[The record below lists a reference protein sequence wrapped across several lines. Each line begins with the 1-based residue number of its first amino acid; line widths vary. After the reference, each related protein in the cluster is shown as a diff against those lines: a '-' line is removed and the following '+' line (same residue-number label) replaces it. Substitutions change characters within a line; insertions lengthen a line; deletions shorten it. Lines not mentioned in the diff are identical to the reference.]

1 MAKRSKYHFVS
12 SYLNKY
18 DEVEIIGEGGNST
31 VYKVV
36 DEDGK
41 EFALKLLN
49 KKIDRESIKRFRN
62 EINYCLNSN
71 HENIMKVL
79 DNGIFNL
86 NNEEL
91 MFYVMPLYD
100 KNLRDLMKESIN
112 SSEKLMFFNQV
123 LEGIKYF
130 HNGNNF
136 HRDIKPENILFDSEN
151 KILVIGDFGISHFN
165 KEDLYTVVET
175 KVGSRMANFQYAA
188 PEQREKGAD
197 VDNRADIYALGLI
210 LNEMFTG
217 HVPHG
222 TSYIKIGDVDSD
234 YSFLDDVVDMMIKQN
249 KELRPKCIENVQYEI
264 NSRMQLYNSNK
275 EIKRLKEI
283 EIRDSEEKDIL
294 ILDPPKLIDVKY
306 DDREERLRFVLSHPI
321 NNLWVDCIK
330 MSSRNSLMGY
340 EVERFNFEYE
350 YASVAL
356 SVRNIDYAQKI
367 IDHFK
372 EWISIAN
379 YQYPEKIK
387 NIRQEEKR
395 IKENQIKAEIQR
407 KEKIVSAVSNL
418 QF

>member
-1 MAKRSKYHFVS
+1 MAKRGKYHFVS

-49 KKIDRESIKRFRN
+49 KKIDRESIKRFKN
-62 EINYCLNSN
+62 EISYCVNSN

-79 DNGIFNL
+79 DNGIFHL
-86 NNEEL
+86 NNDEL

-100 KNLRDLMKESIN
+100 KNLRELMKESIN
-112 SSEKLMFFNQV
+112 SSEKLVYFNQI
-123 LEGIKYF
+123 LEGVKYF

-136 HRDIKPENILFDSEN
+136 HRDIKPENILFGNIN
-151 KILVIGDFGISHFN
+151 KTLVISDFGISHFN
-165 KEDLYTVVET
+165 KNDLYTVIET
-175 KVGSRMANFQYAA
+175 RADSRMANFQYAA
-188 PEQREKGAD
+188 PEQREKGAI

-210 LNEMFTG
+210 LNEIFTG

-222 TSYIKIGDVDSD
+222 TSYIKIGDVDSE

-249 KELRPKCIENVQYEI
+249 KELRPKYIENIQYEI

-283 EIRDSEEKDIL
+283 EIKDSEEKDIL

-306 DDREERLRFVLSHPI
+306 DEDTERLRFKLNHPI

-330 MSSRNSLMGY
+330 MSSRSSLMGY
-340 EVERFNFEYE
+340 EVEKFNFEYE
-350 YASVAL
+350 YASVSL

-379 YQYPEKIK
+379 CQYPEKIK
-387 NIRQEEKR
+387 NIRNEEKR
-395 IKENQIKAEIQR
+395 KKETQIRFEIQR
-407 KEKIVSAVSNL
+407 KQKIVNAVSNL
-418 QF
+418 KF